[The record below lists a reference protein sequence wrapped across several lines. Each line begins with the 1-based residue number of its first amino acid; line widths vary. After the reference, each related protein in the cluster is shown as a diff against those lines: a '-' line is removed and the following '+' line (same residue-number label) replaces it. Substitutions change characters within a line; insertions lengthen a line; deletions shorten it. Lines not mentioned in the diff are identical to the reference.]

1 MTQPP
6 VVDVERLR
14 ALGAF
19 FVDRPD
25 RILAVAERFQK
36 EGRVIQSRVKGPSMG
51 SCLPDGAPI
60 LIGLRQCEAYPPGS
74 IVAFVGAQKVTV
86 HRVVFC
92 GRRGRARGI
101 LVTRGDA
108 SRLPDPPIEI
118 GCVLGEVIAV
128 QSEGGWV
135 APVAGARRAAHD
147 RFVARSLELCVVG
160 LARTSPRFAQWL
172 VTTVYGSRHLF
183 VPLYRWWLGA
193 RGAASRSVP

>member
-1 MTQPP
+1 MQPRA
-6 VVDVERLR
+6 VDVDRLR

-25 RILAVAERFQK
+25 RILAVAAQFQK
-36 EGRVIQSRVKGPSMG
+36 EGRVIQSRVVGPSMG

-60 LIGLRQCEAYPPGS
+60 LIAPRQREDCEAGT
-74 IVAFVGAQKVTV
+74 IIAFVGNRKVIV

-118 GCVLGEVIAV
+118 GSVLGEVIAV
-128 QSEGGWV
+128 QSEAGWA
-135 APVAGARRAAHD
+135 APAAGARRPAHD
-147 RFVARSLELCVVG
+147 RFVARSLELCIVA
-160 LARTSPRFAQWL
+160 LCRISPRFARWL
-172 VTTVYGSRHLF
+172 VTTVYGSRHVF

-193 RGAASRSVP
+193 RGPTPRSLN